1 MALEFWNGKEEL
13 AYRCFEEVIVFECES
28 RPSWLGK
35 WQCWQHKVDNFYI
48 ISIGCQQVLD
58 VFTQVFK
65 IPLALWYL
73 IVLIL
78 WLGNQFLKKVIYL
91 TCPSSQTTGNL
102 YYDYDW
108 HQRPFSFLIPI
119 HSTSLIIFV
128 VILESFVH
136 VRFYTQHLYN
146 FMSHYFSLSQLLNE
160 TILWKILALS
170 FLYPVFNS
178 YPTFN

>member
-1 MALEFWNGKEEL
+1 M
-13 AYRCFEEVIVFECES
+13 
-28 RPSWLGK
+28 
-35 WQCWQHKVDNFYI
+35 
-48 ISIGCQQVLD
+48 LD
-58 VFTQVFK
+58 VFIQVFK
-65 IPLALWYL
+65 ILLALWYF

-78 WLGNQFLKKVIYL
+78 WLENQFLKKVIYL

-128 VILESFVH
+128 VILELFIH

-146 FMSHYFSLSQLLNE
+146 LMSHFLLSQLLNE
-160 TILWKILALS
+160 TIFWKILALS
-170 FLYPVFNS
+170 VICLVFNS
-178 YPTFN
+178 YFILVFYTHMNLFITPSD